1 MGHQSADRVRAWLGC
16 ARWRFAAACRRIAAP
31 FPVGERTACA
41 GNSRKRSSVR
51 RIEHAPAAPAG
62 RPHAGGSQAALCA
75 GESNLR
81 CVERGRPVR
90 REVLV
95 RRACAATSRSG
106 RCACGTDSAAAAIRV
121 RRQLQR
127 RRPADGL
134 FPHARRSRLRRKG
147 RRHARRHLQRRR
159 RAERRA
165 RLHLQAARYQT
176 DTRNGRRHV
185 RQGIRRLVY
194 IALGALAA
202 ACATDRVHQE
212 GLAAVE
218 GGHYEEGLAMLEQA
232 THDDPANM
240 TYRVDLKTQRD
251 AVVTRLLAAADIA
264 RRTGK
269 LDDAE
274 KLYERVL
281 AIVSGSTRAQRG
293 LDAVADDRRHGELI
307 EQGGKDLQ
315 AGAVDQADAKLRAV
329 LSEDPGFAAALALRE
344 KVEQARGPVN
354 VVPKVHARD
363 NRPVTLQFRDANT
376 KMVFEV
382 LSRQSGINFVFDKDV
397 KSDGK
402 TTIYVQQVPVEQ
414 AIELVLGQNQLS
426 RQVLSENMV
435 LIYPN
440 TAQKQKDYQDQ
451 IVKAV
456 YLTNADPKQAQSLLK
471 TMLNVKT
478 TFIDDRASVIVIRDT
493 PEVVHM
499 AEKLLASLDLP
510 EAEVMME
517 VEVLEITRSK
527 LQQLGIAY
535 PTAATVSTPNDP
547 TVYDLFHNID
557 SHNLSVT
564 PLSATVD
571 LLKQVGL
578 SNILASPRIRARNHE
593 KAKILIGSRVPV
605 ITNSTVLVG
614 GGTSA
619 ASSVQY
625 LDVGLTLEVEPTIYL
640 DGDVAIKVN
649 LEVSNIIKEVQVGG
663 SDGSGSL
670 AYQIGTRNAN
680 TTLRLKDGET
690 QILAGLINDQD
701 THSSNHVPGL
711 GDIPVLGRLFGTY
724 RDSADKSEIVLSI
737 TPRIIRSQPRPAAET
752 TEFWYGTESSV
763 RSAPMGSVSVA
774 GGNGSGAPA
783 NTGSNGGA
791 VDLSAAGAAN

>member
-1 MGHQSADRVRAWLGC
+1 M
-16 ARWRFAAACRRIAAP
+16 
-31 FPVGERTACA
+31 
-41 GNSRKRSSVR
+41 
-51 RIEHAPAAPAG
+51 
-62 RPHAGGSQAALCA
+62 
-75 GESNLR
+75 
-81 CVERGRPVR
+81 
-90 REVLV
+90 
-95 RRACAATSRSG
+95 
-106 RCACGTDSAAAAIRV
+106 
-121 RRQLQR
+121 
-127 RRPADGL
+127 
-134 FPHARRSRLRRKG
+134 
-147 RRHARRHLQRRR
+147 
-159 RAERRA
+159 
-165 RLHLQAARYQT
+165 
-176 DTRNGRRHV
+176 

-791 VDLSAAGAAN
+791 VDLSAAGAAPESAPAPDSASTAAPDDLPPAPPPNPVRMPSSVSGAPNVSWDAPGQANVGQDVDVTLRVEGGADMKNLRAQVHYDPAVLQLKSADPGDIVPAALVSTTLPRINQMAGIVQFVVNATPEEPARGTGSVMVLHFKAITPNPGTKVNLQLAAVQASGVTSAPATQQPLTIVIMP